1 MLRTFPL
8 ALLVALGVLVAI
20 LWGLNGFVIYLVFAF
35 LLLGVVYTLAF
46 FGDWIQRT
54 SRGRFNDEA
63 RRR

>member
-1 MLRTFPL
+1 MLRTFPF

-20 LWGLNGFVIYLVFAF
+20 LWGLNGVVIYLVFAF
-35 LLLGVVYTLAF
+35 LVLGVVYTLGF

>member
-1 MLRTFPL
+1 MLRTFPF

-20 LWGLNGFVIYLVFAF
+20 LWGLNGVVIYLVFAF
-35 LLLGVVYTLAF
+35 LVLGVVYTLGF

-54 SRGRFNDEA
+54 SRGRFNDEV

>member
-20 LWGLNGFVIYLVFAF
+20 LWGLNGAVIYLVFAF
-35 LLLGVVYTLAF
+35 LLLGVVYTLGF
-46 FGDWIQRT
+46 FGDWIQRL
-54 SRGRFNDEA
+54 SRGRFDDEA